1 MKNAHRGSAA
11 IAVLIAFLVLLG
23 GLAAIAG
30 ISWYSA
36 AKTGNEMEQGV
47 KYAHRDLNQILG
59 QYSIKVQEAAKVPEK
74 YQARLEQTLTSV
86 MTARMGEGGMQAD
99 WAWLQEA
106 GVPYD
111 ASMDRQLS
119 QIIEAGRTKFENQ
132 QTIFLDKKRAYDT
145 ALGSPWQ
152 GLWLSV
158 AGFPKIDLDAYD
170 VVTSAHSDESFRT
183 GQDKAVA
190 F

>member
-1 MKNAHRGSAA
+1 MKNTQRGGAA
-11 IAVLIAFLVLLG
+11 LAVLIAVLVLFG

-47 KYAHRDLNQILG
+47 KYSHRDLNQILG
-59 QYSIKVQEAAKVPEK
+59 QYSIKVQEAAKVPAK
-74 YQARLEQTLTSV
+74 YQERLEQTLTSV
-86 MTARMGEGGMQAD
+86 MTARMGEGGMDAD

-119 QIIEAGRTKFENQ
+119 QIIEAGRTEFQNK
-132 QTIFLDKKRAYDT
+132 QTMFLDKKRAYST

-152 GLWLSV
+152 GFWLSV
-158 AGFPKIDLDAYD
+158 AGYPKMDLDEYD

-183 GQDKAVA
+183 GQDKAVS

>member
-1 MKNAHRGSAA
+1 MKNAQRGSAA
-11 IAVLIAFLVLLG
+11 LAIVVAILVLFFG
-23 GLAAIAG
+23 IAAIAG

-36 AKTGNEMEQGV
+36 AKIGNEMEQSV
-47 KYAHRDLNQILG
+47 KFSHRDLNQVLG
-59 QYSIKVQEAAKVPEK
+59 QYSIKVQEAAKVPAK
-74 YQARLEQTLTSV
+74 YQERLEQTLTSV

-119 QIIEAGRTKFENQ
+119 QIIEAGRTEFQNK
-132 QTIFLDKKRAYDT
+132 QTLFLDKKRGYQT

-152 GLWLSV
+152 GMWLSV
-158 AGFPKIDLDAYD
+158 AGYPKIDMDDYD

-183 GQDKAVA
+183 GQDKAVE